1 MADTTTTIF
10 NFSTVIA
17 LSGALATNQNSNPL
31 VINPDKISGVTPY
44 KALGDF
50 TAIWDFL
57 GSLPE
62 PCTTTD
68 EDDSLLPPTQIHS
81 TPRRKRK
88 KRNSSSSKVDA
99 ATEQTPPAAR
109 LRGMETPTP
118 LPPVSQPPT
127 RDSAMPSLVA
137 NANLEDP
144 FDKRPVIR
152 SPMTSVERKAQL
164 VQKILSLFPA
174 QASRLLTRPGLRS
187 GAKDPLDTDIHV
199 FVDASNVF
207 PPISAFYSR
216 LTQSNSR
223 S

>member
-17 LSGALATNQNSNPL
+17 LSGALATSQNSNPL

-44 KALGDF
+44 KTLGDF

-57 GSLPE
+57 GSSPE

-68 EDDSLLPPTQIHS
+68 EDDSLLPTQIHS
-81 TPRRKRK
+81 TPKRKRK
-88 KRNSSSSKVDA
+88 KRNSSSSKLDA

-118 LPPVSQPPT
+118 LPPVSQPPI
-127 RDSAMPSLVA
+127 RDSAMPSVVA

-144 FDKRPVIR
+144 FDKRPAIR

-174 QASRLLTRPGLRS
+174 QASRILTRPGLRS
-187 GAKDPLDTDIHV
+187 GAKDPSDTDIHV

-207 PPISAFYSR
+207 PPNIR
-216 LTQSNSR
+216 LLFKTNTIEL
-223 S
+223 